1 MPTQSTEEQP
11 ARVSRE
17 ILERMPLLKLLDAR
31 QLDRL
36 AEVSRMTRHPKRATL
51 VHKGH
56 NVDHLAFLVS
66 GKLQVVDYLPDG
78 REFGL
83 NIIQAGGFFG
93 ELSVIDRRPRS
104 ATLVALAPAVVIQ
117 VPGDAARRLFFEH
130 PKVAEAMMQHL
141 ARSIRRMSDLRALQ
155 AMPGAFQRV
164 YALLGYVS
172 EAGPGGLQV
181 VDDVPTHQEISIMV
195 NTSRET
201 VTRAIA
207 QLLRSGIVEKDRR
220 RLIIRDPAA
229 LEQLIED
236 PSRVPGPPA

>member
-1 MPTQSTEEQP
+1 
-11 ARVSRE
+11 
-17 ILERMPLLKLLDAR
+17 
-31 QLDRL
+31 
-36 AEVSRMTRHPKRATL
+36 
-51 VHKGH
+51 
-56 NVDHLAFLVS
+56 
-66 GKLQVVDYLPDG
+66 
-78 REFGL
+78 
-83 NIIQAGGFFG
+83 GGFFG

-117 VPGDAARRLFFEH
+117 VPGDAARRLFFEY
-130 PKVAEAMMQHL
+130 PPVAEALMQHL

-181 VDDVPTHQEISIMV
+181 IDDVPTHQEISIMV

-207 QLLRSGIVEKDRR
+207 QLLRSGVVEKDRR

-229 LEQLIED
+229 LERLIED
-236 PSRVPGPPA
+236 PSRALGPAE

>member
-1 MPTQSTEEQP
+1 MPIQPTEEQP

-17 ILERMPLLKLLDAR
+17 ILQRMPLLKLLDAR

-36 AEVSRMTRHPKRATL
+36 AEASRLLRHPKRATL
-51 VHKGH
+51 VRKGQD
-56 NVDHLAFLVS
+56 VDHLGFLVS
-66 GKLQVVDYLPDG
+66 GKLQVVDVLPDG

-83 NIIQAGGFFG
+83 NIIQAGSFFG

-104 ATLVALAPAVVIQ
+104 ATLVALTPAVVIQ
-117 VPGDAARRLFFEH
+117 VPGDAARRLFFEY
-130 PKVAEAMMQHL
+130 PPVAEAVMQHL

-172 EAGPGGLQV
+172 EVQPGGLQAI
-181 VDDVPTHQEISIMV
+181 DDVPTHQEISIMV

-201 VTRAIA
+201 VTRAMA
-207 QLLRSGIVEKDRR
+207 LLLRAGVVEKDHR
-220 RLIIRDPAA
+220 RLIIRDPGA
-229 LEQLIED
+229 LERLIED
-236 PSRVPGPPA
+236 PSRDPADPG